1 MTLIDARE
9 RELALDIGS
18 SFIVQ
23 APAGSGKTGV
33 LTQRIL
39 KLLALVE
46 RPEQILAITFT
57 KKAAAEM
64 RNRVAEALHKA
75 AHEPEPEQDY
85 DKVFYRLARAVLER
99 NREKNWGLTE
109 NLGRLRL
116 QTIDSLCSSI
126 VKDNPL
132 VSGLGVQFGV
142 EDDASELYNEASR
155 CLLSTLGESSPVG
168 EALYRVLGKLDN
180 HYSNLNK
187 LIVAMLE
194 QRDHWLRDVTETHED
209 WDRFRDLLQ
218 RSLARINEEA
228 EQKLLELLTPNQQQA
243 FADVTQYAMNQ
254 LKLAG
259 KDHPVLQ
266 QEAGTLAFRKALY
279 TLLLTSSFT
288 LRAKLDKNC
297 GFPPASAFSNPE
309 EKRQAED
316 YKQQAKSL
324 LDSLEAQ
331 PKILPAMLDFITA
344 PAAELSRE
352 QWQLLSDLVIV
363 VRYAAAHLKL
373 VFQERKALDFSEV
386 ALATLQTLG
395 NPDHPGDAMLAMD
408 ERIQHILV
416 DEFQDTSFIQVDL
429 LEKLTA
435 GWTEGDG
442 RTLFLVGDPMQSIYA
457 FRKADVGLFLR
468 LWHQRQLGTIP
479 LQPLKLA
486 MNFRSSPAVLDW
498 VNQTFRE
505 AFPDEDD
512 VRAGAVCYSDSTAGK
527 SVNPTDGT
535 AIHIFTGEDSAA
547 NANAEADWIARQILA
562 LEGNPSIAI
571 LVKGKSHILAI
582 ASALRQQSISFQ
594 AVEIEKLTESQII
607 QDLLTLYRVY
617 LSAGDKT
624 AWFALL
630 RGPWC
635 GLTLAQLQQVADA
648 DPHPWRALSRLCTTP
663 AELPVDLAEKLLAIQ
678 ERMATAYACRYQ
690 QPLVET
696 LRHLAL
702 DLGIAATAQSAADVE
717 AMELFFAMLS
727 RLDTVSG
734 IPEPDLITRQ
744 LQKLFVPP
752 DTLPTSGPV
761 VQVMTMHKSKG
772 LEFDVV
778 ILPQLQRK
786 GRADDKPLILI
797 DKQTAVLEEQ
807 QELFMAPF
815 TTAEDDK
822 TGSVFDYLWKI
833 RQQRNR
839 NEAARLLYVAC
850 TRARTKLYLTAC
862 LKQKHDKLEKPANGS
877 LLSVIWPIVETECEY
892 HTVETKEALAVA
904 PTWRRPRQFQ
914 IYTQPATQLGQGTTT
929 PDPDTEEN
937 DAIPDTQDQYRRQ
950 AGILVHSLL
959 ESWVVHPERITDV
972 ITPGQR
978 SQWRQMLSMSGVTSD
993 RLDAAIA
1000 IVETAVTRMVQN
1012 QERLAWLF
1020 RAPHADSHGEY
1031 RISTRQEGEVRHLSL
1046 DRTFVQDGVRYI
1058 IDYKLSEPSGDLA
1071 TFLAQEKQHYLP
1083 QLQGY
1088 RQALAGREKLPCRT
1102 YLYFPLIDHLL
1113 EVEE

>member
-1 MTLIDARE
+1 MTLIDALE
-9 RELALDIGS
+9 RDLALDVNR

-39 KLLALVE
+39 KLLTLVE

-75 AHEPEPEQDY
+75 AHEPEPDQDY

-99 NREKNWGLTE
+99 NQAKNWGLTE
-109 NLGRLRL
+109 NLARLRL

-209 WDRFRDLLQ
+209 WERFRDLLQ
-218 RSLARINEEA
+218 ESLARINEEA
-228 EQKLLELLTPNQQQA
+228 EQKLLELLTPSQQQA

-259 KDHPVLQ
+259 KEHSVLQ
-266 QEAGTLAFRKALY
+266 LEPDTLAFRKARF
-279 TLLLTSSFT
+279 TLLLTTSFT

-316 YKQQAKSL
+316 YKQQAKAL
-324 LDSLEAQ
+324 LDSLAAQ
-331 PKILPAMLDFITA
+331 AKILPAMLDFITS
-344 PAAELSRE
+344 PAAELSQE

-363 VRYAAAHLKL
+363 VRYAAAHLKV

-435 GWTEGDG
+435 GWIEGDG

-479 LQPLKLA
+479 LQTLKLA

-498 VNQTFRE
+498 VNETFHQ

-512 VRAGAVCYSDSTAGK
+512 VRTGAVCYSDSTAGK
-527 SVNPTDGT
+527 SANPTDNT
-535 AIHIFTGEDSAA
+535 AIHVFTGEDSTT
-547 NANAEADWIARQILA
+547 NSTAEADWIAQQILA
-562 LEGNPSIAI
+562 QEGNPSIAI

-582 ASALRQQSISFQ
+582 ASALRQKSIAFQ

-617 LSAGDKT
+617 VSAGDKT

-648 DPHPWRALSRLCTTP
+648 DSHPWRALARLCAAPT
-663 AELPVDLAEKLLAIQ
+663 ELPSELAEKLLAMYG
-678 ERMATAYACRYQ
+678 RMTAAYAARYQ

-696 LRHLAL
+696 LRNLAL

-727 RLDTVSG
+727 RLETVGG
-734 IPEPDLITRQ
+734 IPEPDLITTQ

-752 DTLPTSGPV
+752 DTSPASGPV

-797 DKQTAVLEEQ
+797 DKQTAVLDEQ

-815 TTAEDDK
+815 TTADDDK

-833 RQQRNR
+833 RQQRSR
-839 NEAARLLYVAC
+839 NEAVRLLYVAC
-850 TRARTKLYLTAC
+850 TRARKKLYLTAC
-862 LKQKHDKLEKPANGS
+862 LKQKNDKYEKPGAGS
-877 LLSVIWPIVETECEY
+877 LLSVIWPIVETGCEF
-892 HTVETKEALAVA
+892 HTVETTEAVDAA
-904 PTWRRPRQFQ
+904 PTWRRPRQFPF
-914 IYTQPATQLGQGTTT
+914 YSHPATQPGQGSPPHET
-929 PDPDTEEN
+929 DTDESSSS
-937 DAIPDTQDQYRRQ
+937 ADTQDHYRRQ

-959 ESWVVHPERITDV
+959 ENWVIHPEHISAAITS
-972 ITPGQR
+972 GQR
-978 SQWRQMLSMSGVTSD
+978 NLWRQMLSMSGVTSA
-993 RLDAAIA
+993 RLDDATA
-1000 IVETAVTRMVQN
+1000 IVETAITRMTQN
-1012 QERLAWLF
+1012 EERLDWLF
-1020 RAPHADSHGEY
+1020 RTAHAESHGEY
-1031 RISTRQEGEVRHLSL
+1031 RISTCNDGQVRHLTL
-1046 DRTFVQDGVRYI
+1046 DRTFVHDGVRYI

-1088 RQALAGREKLPCRT
+1088 RQALAGRENLPCRT
-1102 YLYFPLIDHLL
+1102 YLYFPLIDYLL